1 MRVKDGVVL
10 AVEKPLQSKL
20 LKCNTNRRIQTVETN
35 AGMVGAGLVADCRVL
50 ANRAREE
57 CSSHRATYATNLPGP
72 MLAERVALFMQAH
85 TMYPGA
91 RPFCSA
97 MLVAAVD
104 DDGPHLFMLEPSGT
118 MWGYRACA
126 AGRGRRTA
134 KTELEKLA
142 LEDLSV
148 EQAVVEAA
156 KIIYLAHDEHKDK
169 DFELEISWIG
179 PPSRGVHQ
187 IVPKDVLAEATRIAK
202 ENLASLMDYD

>member
-10 AVEKPLQSKL
+10 AVEKPLHSKL
-20 LKCNTNRRIQTVETN
+20 LKLNANRRIQTVETN

-57 CSSHRATYATNLPGP
+57 CSSHRSTYATNLPGP

-91 RPFCSA
+91 RPFCSS

-104 DDGPHLFMLEPSGT
+104 EDGPHLFMVEPSGT
-118 MWGYRACA
+118 MWGYRGCA
-126 AGRGRRTA
+126 AGKGRRTA

-142 LEDLSV
+142 LDEMTV
-148 EQAVVEAA
+148 EQAVIEAA
-156 KIIYLAHDEHKDK
+156 SIIYLVHDEQKDK

-179 PPSRGVHQ
+179 PPSGGVHQ
-187 IVPKDVLAEATRIAK
+187 IVPKEVLAEATRIAK
-202 ENLASLMDYD
+202 AKLASLMDYD